1 MKNNIPCEM
10 IKDVL
15 PSYVDKLTSDVTNNL
30 VEEHINECKDC
41 KNILEAM
48 QDSSIGNIGE
58 DDKKEIDFLKKN
70 RKKNRKKKNLTD
82 IQFSILKISKVVLCS

>member
-30 VEEHINECKDC
+30 VEEHINECEDC
-41 KNILEAM
+41 KNTLDLIILFY
-48 QDSSIGNIGE
+48 SIIL
-58 DDKKEIDFLKKN
+58 LKN
-70 RKKNRKKKNLTD
+70 
-82 IQFSILKISKVVLCS
+82 KIKFYSHIFFIYIRVDTP

>member
-41 KNILEAM
+41 KNILESM

-58 DDKKEIDFLKKN
+58 DDKK
-70 RKKNRKKKNLTD
+70 
-82 IQFSILKISKVVLCS
+82 

>member
-30 VEEHINECKDC
+30 VEEHINECEEC
-41 KNILEAM
+41 KNTLEAM
-48 QDSSIGNIGE
+48 QDSTIGNIGE
-58 DDKKEIDFLKKN
+58 DDKKEIDFLKK
-70 RKKNRKKKNLTD
+70 R
-82 IQFSILKISKVVLCS
+82 